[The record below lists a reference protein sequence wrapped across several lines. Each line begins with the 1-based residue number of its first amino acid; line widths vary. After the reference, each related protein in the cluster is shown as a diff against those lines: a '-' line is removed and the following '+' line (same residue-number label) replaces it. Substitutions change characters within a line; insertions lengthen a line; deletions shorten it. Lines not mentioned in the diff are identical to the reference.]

1 MSSTDT
7 LRAFDRLLAD
17 AAENLANGQTPGQ
30 YVELF
35 TSTYADI
42 PAFTAEELAEFLALA
57 LVRLAQI
64 ADVGGR
70 DLTPHGRGELI
81 GRTLRGEPMDG
92 PPLPQLELELPPA
105 DDPRYYMWAS
115 PRASRGPFVGGELS
129 VHGAEELP

>member
-1 MSSTDT
+1 MSTTDT

-17 AAENLANGQTPGQ
+17 AVENLGNGQTPGQ

-42 PAFTAEELAEFLALA
+42 PAFTAGELAEFLALA

-64 ADVGGR
+64 ADVGEM

-81 GRTLRGEPMDG
+81 GRTLRGEPAES
-92 PPLPQLELELPPA
+92 LPELELYPDECPTCGPGCSCDIARPVVMWQRKTPDVRPA
-105 DDPRYYMWAS
+105 VS
-115 PRASRGPFVGGELS
+115 L
-129 VHGAEELP
+129 